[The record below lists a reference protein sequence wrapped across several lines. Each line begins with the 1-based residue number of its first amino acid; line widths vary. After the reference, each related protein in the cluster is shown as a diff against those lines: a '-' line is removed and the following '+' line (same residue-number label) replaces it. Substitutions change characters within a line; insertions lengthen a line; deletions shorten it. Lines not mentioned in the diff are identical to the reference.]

1 MPYTTCYVDLYNN
14 KQVTTSPD
22 LNAGVFTAYG
32 QQSVDN
38 PYVFR
43 PVNNKEQYSAFLHN
57 PFNSGKILKI
67 KNFEFKHNQAGA
79 SAATTL
85 LRIGRASNMT
95 TGSIEPYTKLDTTS
109 PDLPANVG
117 LTLSPLTTY
126 TAISGS
132 FRQKFMPKTLYNFNL
147 PGLIPQIIKN
157 NANTFYEGQ
166 KVSST
171 IVQDLILNPNEHL
184 MFSFSGTNYPN
195 SKYQISVSFI
205 SGSNTYYQDETTT
218 NTNFFFNASSVN
230 ERFPAAFVN
239 NSNTFIKIQKIEV
252 NHLYNDFG
260 YYAAAQTAGTAFSKQ
275 LMVEHVKNDRI
286 PQDLYDYLINSDTYD
301 IVELD
306 SDNSI
311 PQTIKC
317 YKNSVQVRPSN
328 QFDWGDNITEPI
340 TPLYL
345 RTNRLNF
352 GNFTTGLSANNGLI
366 SLHFS
371 GNTRTRY
378 DYHNN
383 TELIINP
390 GEGLGFLHHNTAGS
404 QDAADGAQV
413 GHITFTV
420 EDVPTTTTVTET
432 GFGY

>member
-1 MPYTTCYVDLYNN
+1 MPYTTCYVDLYDN

-22 LNAGVFTAYG
+22 IIASVFTAYG
-32 QQSVDN
+32 PSGVDN
-38 PYVFR
+38 PYAFK

-67 KNFEFKHNQAGA
+67 KNFEFKHNPAGAGA
-79 SAATTL
+79 SANL
-85 LRIGRASNMT
+85 LIIGRASGIS
-95 TGSIEPYTKLDTTS
+95 TGSVEPYAKLDTNS
-109 PDLPANVG
+109 PNLPNNVG

-132 FRQKFMPKTLYNFNL
+132 FRQKFMPKIAYNSNN
-147 PGLIPQIIKN
+147 PGLVPQIIKN
-157 NANTFYEGQ
+157 NANTFYESQ

-171 IVQDLILNPNEHL
+171 IIQDLTLNPNEHL
-184 MFSFSGTNYPN
+184 MFSFSNTNYPN
-195 SKYQISVSFI
+195 SKYQISISFI
-205 SGSNTYYQDETTT
+205 SGSNTYYQDATTT
-218 NTNFFFNASSVN
+218 NTNFFFNASNVN

-239 NSNTFIKIQKIEV
+239 NSNTSIKIQKIEV

-260 YYAAAQTAGTAFSKQ
+260 YYAALQTNGTWASKQ
-275 LMVEHVKNDRI
+275 LMVDHVKNDRL

-306 SDNSI
+306 SNNSI

-317 YKNSVQVRPSN
+317 YKNSVQVSPSN
-328 QFDWGDNITEPI
+328 QFVWGDNITEPI
-340 TPLYL
+340 TPIYL
-345 RTNRLNF
+345 RTNRFNF
-352 GNFTTGLSANNGLI
+352 GNFTTGLTANNGLV

-371 GNTRTRY
+371 GNTLTRY
-378 DYHNN
+378 DYHYN

-390 GEGLGFLHHNTAGS
+390 GEGLGFLHHNIAGS